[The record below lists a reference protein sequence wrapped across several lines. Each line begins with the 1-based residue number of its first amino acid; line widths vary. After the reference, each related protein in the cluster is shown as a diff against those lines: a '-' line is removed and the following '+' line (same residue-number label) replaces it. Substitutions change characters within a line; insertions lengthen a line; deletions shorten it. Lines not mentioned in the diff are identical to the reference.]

1 MESENKLFWN
11 IINTFALGTILLFIA
26 YLHFLNLGTRFIIP
40 LLFTVFAL
48 TLQYFLY
55 NNLRAYGVLC
65 FLWGFIYL
73 FLTGKLFGI
82 VLFLVSL
89 GFFAKRGFFEQYGY
103 AKLSVLFVLL
113 LLNIISLWRLGIMVM
128 LNTLLEF
135 IGLLF
140 FLIVTLILYE
150 DKLHVFYNIR
160 KEYFHSPLTVLTATE
175 RQIAELLV
183 QGQKYNQIAVE
194 MSLSESTVK
203 RTCQKMYAK
212 FEVRAKQEFIDK
224 YLESV

>member
-1 MESENKLFWN
+1 M
-11 IINTFALGTILLFIA
+11 
-26 YLHFLNLGTRFIIP
+26 
-40 LLFTVFAL
+40 
-48 TLQYFLY
+48 
-55 NNLRAYGVLC
+55 
-65 FLWGFIYL
+65 
-73 FLTGKLFGI
+73 
-82 VLFLVSL
+82 
-89 GFFAKRGFFEQYGY
+89 
-103 AKLSVLFVLL
+103 
-113 LLNIISLWRLGIMVM
+113 
-128 LNTLLEF
+128 
-135 IGLLF
+135 
-140 FLIVTLILYE
+140 IVTLILYE

-224 YLESV
+224 YLEIV